1 MISVC
6 VAGATGWTGKVVA
19 EAILSDSGLELVSAV
34 GRSSAGQ
41 DLGRAWGGDNLGI
54 PVYATV
60 GEALKGCDVL
70 VDYTSFASI
79 REHTLTAIEQGVHVV
94 VGSSGLSKEDLTLID
109 ERASAARVGVFAAGN
124 FSVTATL
131 MQMAAL
137 LVAPHLPSWEI
148 LDYASATKPDSPS
161 GTARELAERL
171 GEIKHPVVDRP
182 IAETGGAVEA
192 RGTTVAGT
200 QVHSVR
206 LPGFQLATELVF
218 GLPHERLI
226 LRAEGSNHPEQFVP
240 GTLLA
245 IHKVPDLIGVTRELA
260 ELLLTSSERSS
271 GVRRIKG
278 QRSAR
283 RT

>member
-6 VAGATGWTGKVVA
+6 VAGATGWTGRAIA
-19 EAILSDSGLELVSAV
+19 EGVLADPGLALVSAV
-34 GRSSAGQ
+34 GRRAAGQ
-41 DLGRAWGGDNLGI
+41 DLGVAWGAGHLGI
-54 PVYATV
+54 PVHGTV
-60 GEALKGCDVL
+60 AEALNGCDVL
-70 VDYTSFASI
+70 VDYTSYAAI
-79 REHTLTAIEQGVHVV
+79 REHTLTAIEHGVHVV
-94 VGSSGLSKEDLTLID
+94 VGSSGLSKEDLALIE
-109 ERASAARVGVFAAGN
+109 ERASAAGVGVFAAGN

-148 LDYASATKPDSPS
+148 VDYASATKPDSPS

-206 LPGFQLATELVF
+206 LPGYELATELTF
-218 GLPHERLI
+218 ALPHERLV
-226 LRAEGSNHPEQFVP
+226 LRQESAHHPEQFVP

-245 IHKVPDLIGVTRELA
+245 IHRVTALTGVSRDFA
-260 ELLLTSSERSS
+260 ELLLTSLA
-271 GVRRIKG
+271 GK
-278 QRSAR
+278 
-283 RT
+283 